1 MESALK
7 IELGYTPAEN
17 PGERFI
23 QQWNSWAAPRL
34 PSLHHTSMRR
44 WADGATWVP
53 PETQLLVRHRALDG
67 HRRIVTTD
75 RHPPDGFEIEYD
87 LGLVHRFAQP
97 GTRRLIAVQPCVDDV
112 QSYICTPLEGE
123 LDGGYKALGHV
134 EEAPLPM
141 LDALELRRDPVTGE
155 EVLVAGIDDPL
166 YETAIPVGHI
176 GFVESYPIQPRHSP
190 DAPIYWSLAL
200 LFRTVDP
207 ALWRH
212 HYNVSEQ
219 RAQSAV
225 SLGTVWTRPGS
236 SLVALCLDADGMLTS
251 ELLANQRSKGP
262 TLKARLRW
270 AAAPLG
276 WTNGRPRMWAAR
288 AAASR
293 LSQLRAERSRTAIA
307 PSGDAAVL
315 GYLRSEPCP
324 GWSPLF
330 SAIHTALPDQYIT
343 RSELEAID
351 MGYRVE
357 GILGYV
363 LDKWADRSRDTHPL
377 EVKWAWQ
384 FGQRRRYLEGPS
396 PR

>member
-7 IELGYTPAEN
+7 IELGYTPAED

-67 HRRIVTTD
+67 HRRIVTTN

-97 GTRRLIAVQPCVDDV
+97 GTRRLIAVQHNAEDAQC
-112 QSYICTPLEGE
+112 YICTRLEGT
-123 LDGGYKALGHV
+123 LDYDYEALGHV

-141 LDALELRRDPVTGE
+141 LDALELRRDPVTNE
-155 EVLVAGIDDPL
+155 EVLVAGVDDPL

-176 GFVESYPIQPRHSP
+176 GFIESYPIQPRHSP
-190 DAPIYWSLAL
+190 DGPIYWSLAQ

-212 HYNVSEQ
+212 DYSVSER

-236 SLVALCLDADGMLTS
+236 SLVALCLDANGMLTS
-251 ELLANQRSKGP
+251 EMLASRQSTGP

-276 WTNGRPRMWAAR
+276 WTNGRPRMWATR
-288 AAASR
+288 AAAGR
-293 LSQLRAERSRTAIA
+293 LSQLRAEHAQSA
-307 PSGDAAVL
+307 PATSNDGTVV
-315 GYLRSEPCP
+315 GYLRGKPHP

-330 SAIHTALPDQYIT
+330 SAVHPALPDQYIT
-343 RSELEAID
+343 RSEQEAID

-357 GILGYV
+357 GVLGYV
-363 LDKWADRSRDTHPL
+363 LDKWADRSPEAFPT
-377 EVKWAWQ
+377 EVKWAWH
-384 FGQRRRYLEGPS
+384 FGQGRRYLEGHT

>member
-7 IELGYTPAEN
+7 IELGYTPADD

-53 PETQLLVRHRALDG
+53 PETQLLVRHRALNG

-97 GTRRLIAVQPCVDDV
+97 GTRRLIAVQPCADDA
-112 QSYICTPLEGE
+112 QNYICTPLEGE
-123 LDGGYKALGHV
+123 LDDGYKALGHV

-141 LDALELRRDPVTGE
+141 LDALELRRDPGTGE
-155 EVLVAGIDDPL
+155 ELLVGGVDDPL
-166 YETAIPVGHI
+166 YETTIPVGHI

-190 DAPIYWSLAL
+190 DGPIYWSLAQ
-200 LFRTVDP
+200 LFRNVDP

-212 HYNVSEQ
+212 HYSVSER

-236 SLVALCLDADGMLTS
+236 SLVALCLDANGTLTS
-251 ELLANQRSKGP
+251 EMLASQPSTGP
-262 TLKARLRW
+262 TFKARLRW

-276 WTNGRPRMWAAR
+276 WTNGRPRMWATR
-288 AAASR
+288 AAAGR
-293 LSQLRAERSRTAIA
+293 LSQLRAERSQSHTA
-307 PSGDAAVL
+307 PSSGGMVL
-315 GYLRSEPCP
+315 GYLRGEPHP

-330 SAIHTALPDQYIT
+330 SAIHPALPDQYIT
-343 RSELEAID
+343 RSEQEAID

-357 GILGYV
+357 GVLGYV
-363 LDKWADRSRDTHPL
+363 LDKWADRSSDAFPP
-377 EVKWAWQ
+377 EVKWARR
-384 FGQRRRYLEGPS
+384 FGQQRRYVEGHTP
-396 PR
+396 